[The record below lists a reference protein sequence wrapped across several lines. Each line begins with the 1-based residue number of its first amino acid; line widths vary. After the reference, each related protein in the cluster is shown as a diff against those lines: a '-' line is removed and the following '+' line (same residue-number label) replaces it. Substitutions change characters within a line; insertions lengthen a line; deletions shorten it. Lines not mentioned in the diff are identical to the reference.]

1 MKKRDNESL
10 RHEKLHIFYYG
21 SILNW
26 ALDPWGNERELF
38 SVRLEQTSLYN
49 VQNTA
54 VSFSSKKKRDSETP
68 NNQEVADVPYSVS
81 YLRQ

>member
-38 SVRLEQTSLYN
+38 SVRLAATEREREKERER
-49 VQNTA
+49 VINTLQSCYFHNILCA
-54 VSFSSKKKRDSETP
+54 I
-68 NNQEVADVPYSVS
+68 
-81 YLRQ
+81 